1 MAGNRQLFLITICKK
16 YGIIISE
23 HKPVRYRSTERT
35 AAWIALRV
43 SVAADDQKEN
53 EVMIMMNQLKKSCF
67 EVICSIGG
75 YRLQEWTLENQR
87 RREVRRLI
95 RKDRAA

>member
-23 HKPVRYRSTERT
+23 HKPVRYRSTAART
-35 AAWIALRV
+35 ALRV
-43 SVAADDQKEN
+43 SVTADDQKEN

-87 RREVRRLI
+87 KREVRRLI